1 VRVLRPG
8 RAAGARGVRGERLGV
23 VGGDE
28 RARHLDRLV
37 RHAHRVGA
45 VVGDEPRLEQRLRG
59 VHRLLG
65 AHAQLAAGVLLQRR
79 GGVRRRRP
87 ALGAPRLHVAHDVRV
102 GARRG
107 EQRSASSRVANW
119 RGTRRPFRSRRR
131 SALRVALLRL
141 GGRGGVGLRLRG
153 DERHQPLGVRRL
165 ERPVGAG
172 DEGEDLA
179 LALAE
184 DVQRRRLAAP
194 GRLRAGGPADLLRA
208 VEADDA
214 VEHAPRPLRVHARRV
229 DRARPRHGGADRRGR
244 DLAELDA
251 HRVALPAPADLELPG
266 EVPGDRLPLAVG
278 VGGEE
283 HPVEPAAG
291 DGLAQLLTTFAS
303 RTTYDSSSVARSTP

>member
-1 VRVLRPG
+1 MSPASNSACAASIACLALMRSLRLASCCSVEVVYGGGGRRSVRRACTSRTTCAWA
-8 RAAGARGVRGERLGV
+8 RAAASSARPPRAWRTGAARGAPSAPV
-23 VGGDE
+23 
-28 RARHLDRLV
+28 
-37 RHAHRVGA
+37 
-45 VVGDEPRLEQRLRG
+45 
-59 VHRLLG
+59 
-65 AHAQLAAGVLLQRR
+65 AASRPP
-79 GGVRRRRP
+79 RRP
-87 ALGAPRLHVAHDVRV
+87 
-102 GARRG
+102 
-107 EQRSASSRVANW
+107 
-119 RGTRRPFRSRRR
+119 
-131 SALRVALLRL
+131 LRL

-172 DEGEDLA
+172 GEGEDLA

-283 HPVEPAAG
+283 HPVEPPPAMASRSCS
-291 DGLAQLLTTFAS
+291 TTFAS